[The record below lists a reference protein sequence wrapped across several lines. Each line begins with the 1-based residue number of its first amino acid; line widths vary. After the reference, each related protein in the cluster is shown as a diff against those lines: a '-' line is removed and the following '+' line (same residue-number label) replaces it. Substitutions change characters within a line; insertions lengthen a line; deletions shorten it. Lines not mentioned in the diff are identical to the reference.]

1 MICIYHEVLH
11 VKIRLTFLF
20 IFFPFRLLLL
30 LFIKSIKVTMSK
42 QFFAFVFYIL
52 TLYTQSVIITLKTV
66 MSVTYRLLS
75 LLRDLIYFPFS
86 TFLFTNV
93 FMSNC
98 VCLFMRLRMNFSFL
112 SLGFYLFFSVYFIL
126 FLKKAGINV
135 VVWKQNEILHV
146 KKC

>member
-52 TLYTQSVIITLKTV
+52 TSIHTVSHYHVKNV

-75 LLRDLIYFPFS
+75 LLRELIYFP
-86 TFLFTNV
+86 FLFTNV

-112 SLGFYLFFSVYFIL
+112 SLEFFFYFLFFCI
-126 FLKKAGINV
+126 LKKAGINV
-135 VVWKQNEILHV
+135 DGNKM
-146 KKC
+146 KFCM